1 MKSLVIYFSRAD
13 ENYFGGQMRYID
25 KGNTEVIAEYISEL
39 TNADLFKVERKEPYS
54 KNYMACIKEAQDEQR
69 RGELPELVNN
79 LDDISDYDVIYIGGP
94 IYWGTFPQPM
104 FTELKRLD
112 FKNKIIMPFSTHE
125 GSGLASI
132 VKDIKQYAQNAEIKQ
147 GLAITG
153 STVNKSK
160 HIVENWI
167 KNNIN

>member
-1 MKSLVIYFSRAD
+1 MFITEPSLKLYSRWS
-13 ENYFGGQMRYID
+13 F
-25 KGNTEVIAEYISEL
+25 L
-39 TNADLFKVERKEPYS
+39 TF
-54 KNYMACIKEAQDEQR
+54 
-69 RGELPELVNN
+69 
-79 LDDISDYDVIYIGGP
+79 ISDYDVIYIGGP

-112 FKNKIIMPFSTHE
+112 FENKIIMPFSTHE

-132 VKDIKQYAQNAEIKQ
+132 VKDIKKYAQNADIKQ
-147 GLAITG
+147 GLAITE

-160 HIVENWI
+160 QLVENWI